1 MVANMQLYTIGYSK
15 KTAEE
20 FFNILRDNGVKQIV
34 DIRRHNT
41 NQLAG
46 FTKKSDLPWFLDTI
60 AGIGYSH
67 ELSLAPS
74 EELMRA
80 YRKEGLPSLRSSCA
94 PSSPSARCPSLS
106 TAPPSSAQSPT
117 PTPATAL
124 WLRNIWPST
133 ATSKSCTSREL
144 PREHLPD
151 GHTHDHDAQHEHEP
165 GFGFVGVA
173 LVVLG
178 VAE

>member
-20 FFNILRDNGVKQIV
+20 FFSILRDNGVKQVV

-74 EELMRA
+74 EDLMRA
-80 YRKEGLPSLRSSCA
+80 YRKEGLPFDEFAKQLRA
-94 PSSPSARCPSLS
+94 EFAEREMPELIDGSALLCSEPD
-106 TAPPSSAQSPT
+106 
-117 PTPATAL
+117 PAVCHRSVAAEYL
-124 WLRNIWPST
+124 
-133 ATSKSCTSREL
+133 A
-144 PREHLPD
+144 EHGD
-151 GHTHDHDAQHEHEP
+151 FE
-165 GFGFVGVA
+165 
-173 LVVLG
+173 VVHL
-178 VAE
+178 